1 MVRKIQTTSRRRRPR
16 AGLGEPTRRREIVA
30 AAAGL
35 FRAKG
40 FRATTME
47 DIGGA
52 VGLLR
57 GSLYYHIDGKEK
69 LLYEIV
75 EAGTHGLVSGLH
87 EVARSPRPP
96 AERVREAILNHLRVL
111 AERADYAAVFLNEIP
126 NLRDPH
132 LRRAL
137 LRLVKHY
144 ERLFVQLI
152 EEGVAAGDF
161 RNGGDAR
168 AIAYAIL
175 GMGNWAL
182 RWYRPDG
189 RLSIER
195 IAAEFADLVLEGL
208 RRRGRDGREAKSR

>member
-1 MVRKIQTTSRRRRPR
+1 M
-16 AGLGEPTRRREIVA
+16 AEPPRRREIVDA
-30 AAAGL
+30 TARL

-40 FRATTME
+40 YRATTMA
-47 DIGGA
+47 DIGSA

-57 GSLYYHIDGKEK
+57 GSLYYHIDSKEQ

-75 EAGTHGLVSGLH
+75 EAGTHGLLGGLH
-87 EVARSPRPP
+87 DIARSPAPP
-96 AERVREAILNHLRVL
+96 GERLRAAILNHLRVL

-144 ERLFVQLI
+144 EQLFMQLI
-152 EEGVAAGDF
+152 EDGMASGDF
-161 RNGGDAR
+161 RKGLDVQTA
-168 AIAYAIL
+168 AYAIL

-182 RWYRPDG
+182 RWYRPEG

-195 IAAEFADLVLEGL
+195 IAAEFADLVVAGL
-208 RRRGRDGREAKSR
+208 RRRDEEPGEGARR